1 MWFLRLPLI
10 VTSFSSTP
18 FLLKIDTAHDYLCLS
33 ILLHSF
39 NHFIL
44 LFLPLE
50 KEKEYLKGYTYSIPL
65 FRINRRA
72 AKDGYLSTWPYI
84 NNLIDYL
91 LFFLFTPRLWFT
103 GQYTTSY
110 CLVLV
115 YMSLLFLGSIFFWQ
129 SLPVREGT
137 PGTIIESVIDVGILS
152 VYTAVIAYIAVSS
165 YLTEQSAVNRLDKE
179 LAAANRKLESR
190 NKELEKALQEVKTLS
205 GILPICSYCRKIR
218 NDRGYWNELE
228 TYLSQHTD
236 AKMGHAICL
245 DCLSKEMLEMRIW
258 YGNKGNNYG
267 ALRKQ
272 KKYYGIWLRW
282 DVRL

>member
-1 MWFLRLPLI
+1 
-10 VTSFSSTP
+10 
-18 FLLKIDTAHDYLCLS
+18 
-33 ILLHSF
+33 
-39 NHFIL
+39 
-44 LFLPLE
+44 
-50 KEKEYLKGYTYSIPL
+50 
-65 FRINRRA
+65 
-72 AKDGYLSTWPYI
+72 
-84 NNLIDYL
+84 
-91 LFFLFTPRLWFT
+91 
-103 GQYTTSY
+103 
-110 CLVLV
+110 
-115 YMSLLFLGSIFFWQ
+115 MSLLFLGSIFFWQ

-245 DCLSKEMLEMRIW
+245 DCLSKEMLEMRI
-258 YGNKGNNYG
+258 
-267 ALRKQ
+267 
-272 KKYYGIWLRW
+272 
-282 DVRL
+282 